1 MYRELRRLLRATL
14 LGLHLLWGAALSL
27 GVMLLPFAAVRR
39 QVPAIAAAWLTHGV
53 AILGV
58 RVLARGRPHRA
69 PVLMLANHISW
80 LDILVLATQS
90 DSGYV
95 AKAEVAAWP
104 VLGWLV
110 RAGGTEF
117 IRRGSHA
124 DLTRVRGRMTA
135 RLKAGERLTVFPEGT
150 SGSEILPSR
159 FRPRLIEAAVAAKVP
174 VQPVA
179 IYYGSHPERI
189 AFVGEDSFLSN
200 LWTLLGAESQ
210 LAEVTYLPVLGT
222 LSGDCR
228 LLADESWRAV
238 IHALTRLELFERE
251 SPAGAGPAGQLAG
264 CAPETDQ
271 GHLEGYLWK
280 KTISAHTSPTPSMRT

>member
-1 MYRELRRLLRATL
+1 MLRELRRLSRAGL
-14 LGLHLLWGAALSL
+14 LAAHLMLGAALAS
-27 GVMLLPFAAVRR
+27 GVMLLPFAAMRR
-39 QVPAIAAAWLTHGV
+39 RVPAIAAGWLRRGV

-58 RVLARGRPHRA
+58 RVLARGRPHPH

-95 AKAEVAAWP
+95 AKAELAGWP
-104 VLGWLV
+104 LLGWLARV
-110 RAGGTEF
+110 GGTEF

-124 DLTRVRGRMTA
+124 DLARAGEQMA
-135 RLKAGERLTVFPEGT
+135 LRLKAGQRLTLFPEGT
-150 SGSEILPSR
+150 SGGSVLPAR
-159 FRPRLIEAAVAAKVP
+159 FRPRLLQAAVAARVP

-200 LWTLLGAESQ
+200 LWALLGADPV
-210 LAEVTYLPVLGT
+210 LAEITFLPVLGT

-228 LLADESWRAV
+228 LLADESWRSV
-238 IHALTRLELFERE
+238 VHALTRLELFERE
-251 SPAGAGPAGQLAG
+251 AAAMPQVVELAE
-264 CAPETDQ
+264 A
-271 GHLEGYLWK
+271 
-280 KTISAHTSPTPSMRT
+280 A